1 LITQLERRD
10 ERDEVALES
19 LWVSA
24 LSSHAR
30 RCFRPRANAGW
41 VFSVTDRS
49 ETGLK
54 GDVVNRH
61 DLLGKLRDF
70 YVNGPANPVRRS
82 PPARHRQTR
91 HRQRT
96 ARCTEP

>member
-1 LITQLERRD
+1 LTCELLITQLERRD

-41 VFSVTDRS
+41 VSR
-49 ETGLK
+49 
-54 GDVVNRH
+54 
-61 DLLGKLRDF
+61 
-70 YVNGPANPVRRS
+70 
-82 PPARHRQTR
+82 
-91 HRQRT
+91 
-96 ARCTEP
+96 